1 MIFLTMLP
9 RADVYRKKYVDAILS
24 KVPKENLHLNTEI
37 TAVRS
42 LPDGVELTEAGG
54 AKHIYDHVI
63 LAWVPTGSFSLTQS
77 SLFTS
82 ERGASSTERAEMHV
96 MYVL

>member
-1 MIFLTMLP
+1 VLTSN
-9 RADVYRKKYVDAILS
+9 RKKYVDAILS

-42 LPDGVELTEAGG
+42 LPNGVELTEAGG

-63 LAWVPTGSFSLTQS
+63 LAWVPTDPSPSFNSRS
-77 SLFTS
+77 SPRS
-82 ERGASSTERAEMHV
+82 AECRARSMQGAGMHV
-96 MYVL
+96 TCVL